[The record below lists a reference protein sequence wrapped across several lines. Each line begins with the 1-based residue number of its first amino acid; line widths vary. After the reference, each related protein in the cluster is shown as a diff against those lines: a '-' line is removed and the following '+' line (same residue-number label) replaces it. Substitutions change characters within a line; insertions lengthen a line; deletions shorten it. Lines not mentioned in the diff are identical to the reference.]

1 MPASGACWIANTA
14 YSGCQ
19 RFVAFVLK
27 QSARRAVFVRQGAL
41 PRQVRPGTR
50 STRICTLGI
59 LARLNHK
66 HALCSQQHSLRLS
79 LEQSPPWRRPRRG
92 CHLPLG
98 LSATACS
105 PPQALGPVGVVCGRA
120 CVLTS
125 FPLHQQADTWC
136 SDLARPRAPALQC
149 LDVFLRAGEL
159 PRRLV
164 FSCVCAGMVPVA
176 PAVGAVLVCACC
188 TGGTQRGLM
197 CVWYLR

>member
-92 CHLPLG
+92 
-98 LSATACS
+98 
-105 PPQALGPVGVVCGRA
+105 PPPAP
-120 CVLTS
+120 
-125 FPLHQQADTWC
+125 
-136 SDLARPRAPALQC
+136 RPPGCPPRCA
-149 LDVFLRAGEL
+149 
-159 PRRLV
+159 PRRRHWDLLGW
-164 FSCVCAGMVPVA
+164 CAGARVCAYILAFTSTSLYSVFRPGQASRASASVSRRAFGRRGVA
-176 PAVGAVLVCACC
+176 PAPRL
-188 TGGTQRGLM
+188 
-197 CVWYLR
+197 